1 MGRGICGEGNEERK
15 RKIGEKEIGRER
27 WGEGDGRWG
36 EGEEDGDRGMGRG
49 K

>member
-1 MGRGICGEGNEERK
+1 MRETGRGICGGGDGKREG
-15 RKIGEKEIGRER
+15 EIEGER